1 MLRAR
6 IALIPALALGTALF
20 ATPSHASTNDDAYLI
35 ACSPLAADVC
45 ATYAFVCQRLAYH
58 NIYLAACYLA

>member
-20 ATPSHASTNDDAYLI
+20 ATPSHANTDAALI

-58 NIYLAACYLA
+58 NIYLAACYIA

>member
-20 ATPSHASTNDDAYLI
+20 ATPSHADADAAFI
-35 ACSPLAADVC
+35 ACSPVAADVC

-58 NIYLAACYLA
+58 NIYLGLCYLA